1 METDTITIS
10 QVLILAALVE
20 SLVQTVKPIW
30 EPKERSIVYF
40 VNLGAGLLASAAINY
55 LADLDLFAALGVPL
69 VRFPIVGVILTGILL
84 SRGAN
89 FAHDIIQL
97 AQKVKYRVDPEPK

>member
-1 METDTITIS
+1 MQLT
-10 QVLILAALVE
+10 QVVILAVLVE

-30 EPKERSIVYF
+30 EPKERTVIYF
-40 VNLGAGLLASAAINY
+40 VNLGVGILAAAGINY

-69 VRFPIVGVILTGILL
+69 VRWPIVGVILTGILL

-89 FAHDIIQL
+89 FAHDLIQL
-97 AQKVKYRVDPEPK
+97 AQKFKIRVDPETDK

>member
-1 METDTITIS
+1 MQLTQI
-10 QVLILAALVE
+10 VILAMLVE
-20 SLVQTVKPIW
+20 SFVQTLKPIW
-30 EPKERSIVYF
+30 EPKERTVIYF
-40 VNLGAGLLASAAINY
+40 VNLGVGILAAAGINY

-69 VRFPIVGVILTGILL
+69 VKAPIVGVILTGILL

-97 AQKVKYRVDPEPK
+97 AQKFKIRVDPETKVD